1 MNPVEIVEIITGHL
15 KWLKSEVWPTEKT
28 QTALTRAIE
37 LLQEP
42 DEPTRLPFR
51 NPVPNGMEVVTRDG
65 RKVEQLT
72 EFKGLIDPY
81 SNYPYIGVVN
91 GMAMMWNLNGM
102 EKDAEPSSLDL
113 FLRPIERKVWVVEY
127 EWHEGLLTMGHF
139 NFLEDAKDSI
149 EKDKEHLKSATIYE
163 ATLKPVK

>member
-1 MNPVEIVEIITGHL
+1 MNKEEVIKSL
-15 KWLKSEVWPTEKT
+15 KELAEYGNIAPEQAIRDT
-28 QTALTRAIE
+28 LTRAIE
-37 LLQEP
+37 LLQ
-42 DEPTRLPFR
+42 DEPTRIPFQF
-51 NPVPNGMEVVTRDG
+51 PIPNGSEVVTRDG